1 MHQAEKYVKQIV
13 GEIGRPSYMQEFLK
27 QGKDKK
33 AIEDVAKK
41 LKQFSE
47 NMSLLQPIV
56 IKGFMVPSGSLML
69 YHFLA
74 EELEVIEEMLRQEP
88 EGATTES
95 ADHNA
100 DHNYKEK
107 KHTRKHAGTNQ
118 KERVNAETMQ
128 QAAAKAADVL
138 PAEQKEEMR
147 KRVGIVQHRVREMLE
162 DLLPQHIA
170 NQIEQRT
177 DEAAARS
184 AFQEHGRLPLYVDE
198 KTMGIVYNTLTM
210 QLLIDRFNLIFEGAF
225 EPVDQG
231 AIQSIMAN
239 VLAPYWKEHGQS
251 ILFSMEEE

>member
-1 MHQAEKYVKQIV
+1 MHQAEKYIKQVV
-13 GEIGRPSYMQEFLK
+13 GEISKPSYMQEFLK

-33 AIEDVAKK
+33 AIAQVAEK
-41 LKQFSE
+41 LRQFSE

-69 YHFLA
+69 YHFLS
-74 EELEVIEEMLRQEP
+74 EELEVIEEMLRQEQKV
-88 EGATTES
+88 ATTEP
-95 ADHNA
+95 ANHNVN
-100 DHNYKEK
+100 HKEK
-107 KHTRKHAGTNQ
+107 KHIQKHTGKNQ
-118 KERVNAETMQ
+118 KERGNAGTMQ

-177 DEAAARS
+177 DEIAAQS
-184 AFQEHGRLPLYVDE
+184 AFKEHGYLPLYVDE

-210 QLLIDRFNLIFEGAF
+210 QLLLDRFNLIFEGVF
-225 EPVDQG
+225 EPLDQG

-251 ILFSMEEE
+251 ILFTMEEE